1 MPKVSLKTPRPRGS
15 PSSKFHLR
23 KPEVP
28 HKYDTVLGVS
38 TKYKMLPATRITK
51 DVVRQ
56 QTNVFHGYYKS
67 WLWENFQEAKV
78 LRYYNLSIHSSTI
91 TSLSKHLNTKY
102 DWHLHYWK
110 SLRSLANRIQ
120 VHHKG
125 QLSLKCLFGV
135 FNSSK
140 KRTKNS
146 KFGFRKNWRYQK
158 GISKLTDLY
167 LAINLL
173 AFFWIGL

>member
-1 MPKVSLKTPRPRGS
+1 MHCNCNCRKYIIVDLQLLWYKEVTRTRYAKGVFEDPRPRGS

-38 TKYKMLPATRITK
+38 TRYKMLPGTRITK

-125 QLSLKCLFGV
+125 QLSSKCLFGV

-140 KRTKNS
+140 KRTKTIRPEVS
-146 KFGFRKNWRYQK
+146 
-158 GISKLTDLY
+158 
-167 LAINLL
+167 
-173 AFFWIGL
+173 